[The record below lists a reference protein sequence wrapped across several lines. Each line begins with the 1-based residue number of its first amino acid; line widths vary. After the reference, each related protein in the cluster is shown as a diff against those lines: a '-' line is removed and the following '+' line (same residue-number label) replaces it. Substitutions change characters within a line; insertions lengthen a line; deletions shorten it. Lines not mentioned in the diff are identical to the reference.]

1 MIHMNLFLY
10 MNDQSDICIEQIKY
24 NSQCL
29 TDENKKLK
37 L

>member
-29 TDENKKLK
+29 LN
-37 L
+37 